1 MSMKHAIAA
10 LAAAAAA
17 AALSVGSAQ
26 ADGVQ
31 IEGGGIIA
39 TDTETFLLAGRA
51 GYIIDLGVGQ
61 RLFVAPEVEGAVGIF
76 GSDDNFETDRTIG
89 VFGRAGARLSDRWSL
104 HGRLGWQSLRV
115 LEETPEFD
123 ISRSNGTIAWGGGV
137 TYHLDDSWGIRGDY
151 TRSDGI
157 GQVGLTV
164 AYTF

>member
-1 MSMKHAIAA
+1 MIMKLAAAACAAFIAA
-10 LAAAAAA
+10 LALPAGEAH
-17 AALSVGSAQ
+17 

-31 IEGGGIIA
+31 IEGGGVVA
-39 TDTETFLLAGRA
+39 TDTETFLLTGRA
-51 GYIIDLGVGQ
+51 GYIINLDTGR

-89 VFGRAGARLSDRWSL
+89 IFGRAGARLSSQWSV
-104 HGRLGWQSLRV
+104 HGRVGWQSLRV
-115 LEETPEFD
+115 LEETPAFD
-123 ISRSNGTIAWGGGV
+123 ISRSNGAVAWGGGV
-137 TYHLDDSWGIRGDY
+137 TYHLDDNWGIRGDY